1 MNKNRR
7 ILLKGSAAI
16 LVLLGLP
23 RALLASVW
31 PKEAFDSTGAT
42 EAMVKLLGTDQ
53 TTHSDEISLVV
64 PRVAEDGTVVPV
76 SVATTLPDVRSI
88 SIVVKNNPRPL
99 AVSFE
104 LPEGTLPDI
113 SCRIKMA
120 ETSELMAVVHTG
132 NGTFSTST
140 TVRVTLGGCA

>member
-1 MNKNRR
+1 MNKSRR
-7 ILLKGSAAI
+7 IFLMGSAAI
-16 LVLLGLP
+16 LALLGLP
-23 RALLASVW
+23 RALLASIW
-31 PKEAFDSTGAT
+31 PKKAFASTGAN
-42 EAMVKLLGTDQ
+42 EAMVRLLGTDQ
-53 TTHSDEISLVV
+53 TTHSDEISLIA
-64 PRVAEDGTVVPV
+64 PQVAEDGTVVPI
-76 SVATTLPDVRSI
+76 SVTTTLPDVRSI

-132 NGTFSTST
+132 NGIFSTST
-140 TVRVTLGGCA
+140 TVQVVLGGCA